1 MSRFGDLMGGKK
13 EPTPVPAPA
22 PTPEPVV
29 EEVVESEVDTGGSA
43 ESVLENMSKDEL
55 EDYGRVLGIEWTK
68 DAVRRDSL
76 KKSFAQKSPVIELDT
91 RGSDDPLFAL

>member
-1 MSRFGDLMGGKK
+1 MSRFWDLMGGKK

-55 EDYGRVLGIEWTK
+55 EDYGRVLGIELDK
-68 DAVRRDSL
+68 RRS
-76 KKSFAQKSPVIELDT
+76 KKRLVEEILRAEES
-91 RGSDDPLFAL
+91 GY